1 MSSITLGGN
10 PANTIGQLPQTG
22 TQTPDFKLVNTD
34 LAEVSLSDFAGSCVI
49 LNVFPSVDTGICAT
63 STRKFNEKAASLNN
77 TKVVCVSKD
86 LPFAFKRFCG
96 AEGIDNVVCL
106 SDFATGDFG
115 RDYGLTMADT
125 ALKGLHSRAVIVLDE
140 NGKVIYT
147 EQVPDIAQ
155 EPNYEAALAVL

>member
-10 PANTIGQLPQTG
+10 PANTVGQLPQIG
-22 TQTPDFKLVNTD
+22 SQAPSFKLINTD
-34 LAEVSLSDFAGSCVI
+34 LAEVSLSDLAGTRVV
-49 LNVFPSVDTGICAT
+49 LNIFPSVDTGVCAT
-63 STRKFNEKAASLNN
+63 STRKFNEKAASLAN
-77 TKVVCVSKD
+77 TKVVCISKD

-96 AEGIDNVVCL
+96 AEGIDNLVCL

-125 ALKGLHSRAVIVLDE
+125 ALKGLHSRAVVVLDE
-140 NGKVIYT
+140 AGKVIYT

>member
-22 TQTPDFKLVNTD
+22 AQAPNFKLVNTD
-34 LAEVSLSDFAGSCVI
+34 LSEVSLSDFAGSRVI
-49 LNVFPSVDTGICAT
+49 LNVFPSVDTGVCAT
-63 STRKFNEKAASLNN
+63 STRKFNEKAASLSN

-96 AEGIDNVVCL
+96 AEGIDNVMCL

-155 EPNYEAALAVL
+155 EPNYDAALAVL